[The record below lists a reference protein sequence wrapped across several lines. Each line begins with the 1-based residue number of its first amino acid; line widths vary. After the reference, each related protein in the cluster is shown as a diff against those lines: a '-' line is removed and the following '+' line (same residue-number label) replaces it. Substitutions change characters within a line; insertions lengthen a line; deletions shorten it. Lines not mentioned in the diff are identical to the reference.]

1 MAFQSN
7 GPVMLAL
14 PPFRGF
20 TRRIVLVAAAV
31 FLATWVLSWVWPT
44 GVAYLLD
51 WSMLN
56 PQALT
61 HGMVWQTIT
70 YPFIDVGL
78 LSVLFALISVW
89 FFGSQV
95 EDELGSRWL
104 AEYFFTATIGGALVA
119 AAISYAVGRW
129 VPGLNVKVAYTSGM
143 WPASMALLLA
153 FAQRHKNEEI
163 RFNFIFRLKAKYLMA
178 IYVAGYVLLL
188 ILFAS
193 YRFSASVALGNMLCG
208 WMFLQWVPRR
218 GLRYMASE
226 KLFGMRNDFYRAKRK
241 RAAKEFEVYMRKQGK
256 DVRVDDSHVDDS
268 SDPNTKK
275 WMN

>member
-89 FFGSQV
+89 LFGSQV
-95 EDELGSRWL
+95 EGELGARWL

-153 FAQRHKNEEI
+153 FAQRHKDEEI

-256 DVRVDDSHVDDS
+256 DVRVDDPENPDD
-268 SDPNTKK
+268 KK